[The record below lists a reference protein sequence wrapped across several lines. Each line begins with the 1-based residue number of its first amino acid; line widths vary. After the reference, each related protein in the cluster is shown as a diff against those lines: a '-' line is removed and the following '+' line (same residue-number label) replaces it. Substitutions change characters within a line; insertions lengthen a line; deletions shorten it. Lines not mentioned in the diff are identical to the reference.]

1 MTFRVIFEGE
11 AEAELN
17 EAIAWYDSQAEAVG
31 QRFSRDIQATLHEAA
46 KDPKRF
52 PFAGPTTQKI
62 KVFNW
67 PYSIYFT
74 LLEDS
79 AQFIV
84 VSVFHGSRNP
94 AELHRRLK

>member
-17 EAIAWYDSQAEAVG
+17 EAIAWYDSQTDGVG
-31 QRFSRDIQATLHEAA
+31 QNFSREVRATLSEAA
-46 KDPKRF
+46 KDHERF

-62 KVFNW
+62 KMLDW

-74 LLEDS
+74 LLDNS
-79 AQFIV
+79 PVMIV
-84 VSVFHGSRNP
+84 VSVFHGARNP
-94 AELHRRLK
+94 AELRRRLK